1 MKRIL
6 KKTLPVMFAL
16 VLISASALSVS
27 AETVKGT
34 VTYDGDAVA
43 LNYSTKDIKEALSGL
58 TPGDDV
64 ELEFTLKNNSN
75 KATDWYVEDSVIKA
89 FEEGIEETTE
99 GTNGAYEYNLVYTS
113 ASGKSTGIYSNEVGG
128 DNSGTTVPKGLKQA
142 SSGSEKYFYLDR
154 IGKGKT
160 GTLKLAIAIDG
171 ETLGNNYQSA
181 IADLDVNFA
190 VEVPDEDDSTV
201 TTSPKTGDYTQ
212 LSIYMALFAMALV
225 LLAAVGIYALHL
237 RRKERKND

>member
-142 SSGSEKYFYLDR
+142 SSGSDR
-154 IGKGKT
+154 R
-160 GTLKLAIAIDG
+160 
-171 ETLGNNYQSA
+171 
-181 IADLDVNFA
+181 
-190 VEVPDEDDSTV
+190 
-201 TTSPKTGDYTQ
+201 
-212 LSIYMALFAMALV
+212 V
-225 LLAAVGIYALHL
+225 LLSTTLLLKGRMVPVMAFHSCASPMQSRSRVSVCPAACWL
-237 RRKERKND
+237 RIKKIMPRSVFRAQ